1 MSNKFEFMGLEICNI
16 NMYFVSSVLN
26 LLLFSLSL
34 SLGGCFIDD
43 NYFVGASKETAK
55 QMLEACHGNVE
66 MAINMFLEDQDGA
79 SSSSQVRDPILPQRE
94 VLVETPFFHSYPSRS
109 KRAVHSVFDSF
120 RDFQVETRKFVITTK
135 NRTKMLSWAKTD
147 RVLNRK

>member
-1 MSNKFEFMGLEICNI
+1 MGLEICNI
-16 NMYFVSSVLN
+16 NKFCPEPPAVLSVTLTGG
-26 LLLFSLSL
+26 L
-34 SLGGCFIDD
+34 GCFIDND
-43 NYFVGASKETAK
+43 YFVGASKETAK

-79 SSSSQVRDPILPQRE
+79 SSSSQVRDPILPQQEQVRDPILPQRE

-120 RDFQVETRKFVITTK
+120 RDFQVETRKFVVTTK
-135 NRTKMLSWAKTD
+135 NIEQKCCLGQK
-147 RVLNRK
+147 LIEF

>member
-1 MSNKFEFMGLEICNI
+1 MGLEICNI
-16 NMYFVSSVLN
+16 NIYSVSSVLN

-34 SLGGCFIDD
+34 SLGDRGESSFID
-43 NYFVGASKETAK
+43 NTYFVGASKETAK

-135 NRTKMLSWAKTD
+135 NIEQKSCLGLK
-147 RVLNRK
+147 LIEF

>member
-1 MSNKFEFMGLEICNI
+1 
-16 NMYFVSSVLN
+16 
-26 LLLFSLSL
+26 
-34 SLGGCFIDD
+34 
-43 NYFVGASKETAK
+43 
-55 QMLEACHGNVE
+55 MLEACHGNVE

-94 VLVETPFFHSYPSRS
+94 VLVESPLFHSYPSRS

-135 NRTKMLSWAKTD
+135 NVEQNCCLGQKLIEF
-147 RVLNRK
+147 